1 MTTLIA
7 GSSEA
12 TDEREVLT
20 LISLYGA
27 RVSLGLRSAAPPSER
42 GKGATI
48 PQLHRGADLEERRR
62 LRSPTPGDSLC
73 GPPAVHGAERNGSLS
88 AVRACESNARDGLT
102 TARLPSTSRGY

>member
-7 GSSEA
+7 GSSEV

-42 GKGATI
+42 GKGPTI
-48 PQLHRGADLEERRR
+48 PQLPREPTS
-62 LRSPTPGDSLC
+62 RSAEDC
-73 GPPAVHGAERNGSLS
+73 GRQPPATAYADPLPAASL
-88 AVRACESNARDGLT
+88 RRH
-102 TARLPSTSRGY
+102 